1 MALLS
6 WFRQLVQITLLPI
19 AVASGAL
26 HVLTFTA
33 AAAGQIGYLGPAGSW
48 THQACLEL
56 FGPSELVP
64 LSQDELLSAY
74 QSGKIDRACLPVTTS
89 LVGATPYLDPIL
101 ALPNVRIVAEYPK
114 MLGYSLLARHGTRL
128 EDVRE
133 VLGHPVA
140 FDEVKLW
147 LDHQLPQVRRTAAA
161 SSGAAAQAVANSEAL
176 DKASIGPKIGA
187 SIYGLDSL
195 MDGIEEGR
203 HNVTRWWVL
212 GRESPS
218 PTENDK
224 TSLLAT
230 VSDAELASLLA
241 TFADAGVQILTIYER
256 PAKTAL
262 DRHRYLIE
270 VAGHERTNRVAE
282 LLRKRPD
289 IRVLGSYPRRY

>member
-6 WFRQLVQITLLPI
+6 RFRQCLQVALPLI
-19 AVASGAL
+19 AAASGAL
-26 HVLTFTA
+26 HMTA

-56 FGPSELVP
+56 FGPSDLVP

-128 EDVRE
+128 EDVKE

-140 FDEVKLW
+140 FDEVKPW
-147 LDHQLPQVRRTAAA
+147 LDHQFPQVRRTAAA
-161 SSGAAAQAVANSEAL
+161 SSGAAAQAVANSDAL

-195 MDGIEEGR
+195 VDGIEEGP

-212 GRESPS
+212 GKDSPP
-218 PTENDK
+218 PTDNDK

-230 VSDAELASLLA
+230 VSDADLASLLA
-241 TFADAGVQILTIYER
+241 SFAGAGVQILTIYER

-270 VAGHERTNRVAE
+270 VAGNEKMESLT
-282 LLRKRPD
+282 LLLGKHPD
-289 IRVLGSYPRRY
+289 IRALGSYPRRY

>member
-1 MALLS
+1 MA
-6 WFRQLVQITLLPI
+6 
-19 AVASGAL
+19 AASAAL
-26 HVLTFTA
+26 HMLTLA
-33 AAAGQIGYLGPAGSW
+33 AATAGQIGYLGPAGSW

-56 FGPSELVP
+56 FGPSDLVP
-64 LSQDELLSAY
+64 LSQDDLLSAY

-101 ALPNVRIVAEYPK
+101 DLPQVRIVAEYPK

-128 EDVRE
+128 GDIRE
-133 VLGHPVA
+133 VFGHPVA
-140 FDEVKLW
+140 FDEVKPW

-176 DKASIGPKIGA
+176 DKASIGPKIG
-187 SIYGLDSL
+187 SVIYGLDSL
-195 MDGIEEGR
+195 VDGIEEGP

-212 GRESPS
+212 GKDSPA
-218 PTENDK
+218 PTEKDK
-224 TSLLAT
+224 TSLVAT
-230 VSDAELASLLA
+230 VGDADLAPLLAS
-241 TFADAGVQILTIYER
+241 FAGAGVQILTIYER

-270 VAGHERTNRVAE
+270 VAGHETTENLAG
-282 LLRKRPD
+282 LLRKRPE

>member
-1 MALLS
+1 MAFWS
-6 WFRQLVQITLLPI
+6 RFRQFFQIALPLV
-19 AVASGAL
+19 AAASGTL
-26 HVLTFTA
+26 HMLTATA

-56 FGPSELVP
+56 FGTSDLVP

-74 QSGKIDRACLPVTTS
+74 QTGKIERACLPVTTS

-140 FDEVKLW
+140 FDEVKPW
-147 LDHQLPQVRRTAAA
+147 LDQQLPQVRRTAAA
-161 SSGAAAQAVANSEAL
+161 SGGAAAQAVANSESL

-195 MDGIEEGR
+195 VDGIEEGP

-212 GRESPS
+212 GKDSPS
-218 PTENDK
+218 PTDTDK

-230 VSDAELASLLA
+230 VSDADLASLLA
-241 TFADAGVQILTIYER
+241 SFAGAGVRILTIYER
-256 PAKTAL
+256 PAKAAL

-270 VAGHERTNRVAE
+270 VAGNEKMDGLAR
-282 LLRKRPD
+282 LLAKHSD